1 MSTGIVMAIEREDIA
16 VRLIEERARI
26 GYTQRD
32 FAAKVGITTES
43 LRLYE
48 LGQRGISA
56 EFMAKAA
63 MLGIDVQYVL
73 TGVAS
78 RNRAEVEAAIQPT
91 VSINGSTNVI
101 GIVNGGTVNQI
112 KTDKHVTTVKAEV
125 KPGDEHITQEQ
136 AATLTALVNE
146 IVELESKLKQKP
158 KTHRSVWG
166 SLNAHM
172 NVTRYLLIPAI
183 GYEKAEKYLRQ
194 WIGRLNSMSSAPV
207 KDGDAWRKR
216 KYAYIKINS
225 KNDPASIE
233 RYIAKNFS
241 ASSLSDLSN
250 DELEKVYRYVAAK
263 KRK

>member
-1 MSTGIVMAIEREDIA
+1 LGFS
-16 VRLIEERARI
+16 
-26 GYTQRD
+26 QRD
-32 FAAKVGITTES
+32 FAEKLSVSNETV
-43 LRLYE
+43 RRYE
-48 LGQRGISA
+48 MGQREMGA
-56 EFMAKAA
+56 EFIANAA
-63 MLGIDVQYVL
+63 TLGVDVQYVL

-78 RNRAEVEAAIQPT
+78 RNRAEVEAAIQPV
-91 VSINGSTNVI
+91 VSINRSTNVI

-172 NVTRYLLIPAI
+172 SVTRYLLIPAM
-183 GYEKAEKYLRQ
+183 GYDKAEKYLRQ
-194 WIGRLNSMSSAPV
+194 WIGRLNSMSSAPI

-225 KNDPASIE
+225 KNDPAIVE

-263 KRK
+263 KRGS